1 MKLTK
6 KITIKAK
13 DKNIEIQIS
22 QEGSARWDSEKF
34 KDDFEN
40 IINSIIISLIKS
52 GQDFSNIQ

>member
-22 QEGSARWDSEKF
+22 QTGSAKWDSKRF

-52 GQDFSNIQ
+52 GQNFSNIQ